1 MSVHDQCFILGGY
14 AQPPRDTAVMFAFH
28 TLYCQLLV
36 NKSSHCVVDC
46 YLNLPSP
53 LARDYISEIIRGHCM
68 DEDLEPLLAKIRE
81 NTHLLITNSVIHAL
95 RNALERY
102 KELMDDTV

>member
-1 MSVHDQCFILGGY
+1 MGVHDQCILVSGY

-28 TLYCQLLV
+28 TLYCQLLI

-53 LARDYISEIIRGHCM
+53 LARDFLAEIIRGHCM
-68 DEDLEPLLAKIRE
+68 DDDLEPLLDKIRA
-81 NTHLLITNSVIHAL
+81 HAFLVITNSVIHAL

-102 KELMDDTV
+102 REIITTL

>member
-1 MSVHDQCFILGGY
+1 MKIHEQCFILGGY

-28 TLYCQLLV
+28 TLYCQLLI
-36 NKSSHCVVDC
+36 NKSSHCVVEC

-53 LARDYISEIIRGHCM
+53 LARDYFAEIIRGHCM
-68 DEDLEPLLAKIRE
+68 DDDLEPLLARIRS
-81 NTHLLITNSVIHAL
+81 NSYLLITNSVIHAL

-102 KELMDDTV
+102 REIIPTI

>member
-1 MSVHDQCFILGGY
+1 MNIHDQCILVGGY

-28 TLYCQLLV
+28 TLYCQLLI

-53 LARDYISEIIRGHCM
+53 LARDFLAEIIRGHCM
-68 DEDLEPLLAKIRE
+68 DDDLEPLFDKIRS
-81 NTHLLITNSVIHAL
+81 HAYVLITNSVIHAL

-102 KELMDDTV
+102 REIIPGA